1 MTHTIESPLALLA
14 GLATVASPCVLP
26 VLPFL
31 LGATV
36 DKMDGA
42 SRRRPLLIVAGF
54 VLSFSA
60 FALALGA
67 VSSAAQ
73 LAQET
78 LRNAAIVLLGVS
90 GLLRI
95 WPRPWDLLVDYVRPV
110 WARLRGVRAG
120 AVPKPGGAFVLGLS
134 LGAVWTPC
142 AGPVL
147 ASILALVVQAHDPAR
162 AVRLVGLYA
171 LGAALPMLALI
182 HGGQAIVQRVRG
194 VARHAVAL
202 QRAFGVLVL
211 ASAAAI
217 WFQVDTQLAAHIPS
231 IFPTI

>member
-1 MTHTIESPLALLA
+1 MTNPIEYPLALLA

-31 LGATV
+31 LGVSVEQA
-36 DKMDGA
+36 D
-42 SRRRPLLIVAGF
+42 RRRPLLIVAGF

-78 LRNAAIVLLGVS
+78 LRNVAIVLLGVS

-95 WPRPWDLLVDYVRPV
+95 WPRPWDLLVERVRLA
-110 WARLRGVRAG
+110 WARLRGTRAD
-120 AVPKPGGAFVLGLS
+120 AVPRQSGAFVLGLS

-147 ASILALVVQAHDPAR
+147 AAILALVAEL
-162 AVRLVGLYA
+162 AVGMTRFR
-171 LGAALPMLALI
+171 
-182 HGGQAIVQRVRG
+182 RV
-194 VARHAVAL
+194 
-202 QRAFGVLVL
+202 
-211 ASAAAI
+211 
-217 WFQVDTQLAAHIPS
+217 P
-231 IFPTI
+231 

>member
-1 MTHTIESPLALLA
+1 MTNPIESPLALLA

-31 LGATV
+31 LGV
-36 DKMDGA
+36 
-42 SRRRPLLIVAGF
+42 SVEQSNRRRPLLIVAGF

-78 LRNAAIVLLGVS
+78 LRNVAIVLLGVS

-95 WPRPWDLLVDYVRPV
+95 WPRPWDLLVERIRLA
-110 WARLRGVRAG
+110 WARLRGTRAD
-120 AVPKPGGAFVLGLS
+120 AVPRQSGAFVLGLS

-171 LGAALPMLALI
+171 LGAALPMPALI

-217 WFQVDTQLAAHIPS
+217 WFQVDTQIAAHVPS
-231 IFPTI
+231 IFPTL

>member
-1 MTHTIESPLALLA
+1 MTHPIESPLALLA

-36 DKMDGA
+36 DKAAGA

-95 WPRPWDLLVDYVRPV
+95 WPRPWDLLVERIRPV
-110 WARLRGVRAG
+110 WASLRGARAD
-120 AVPKPGGAFVLGLS
+120 AVPKQGGAFVLGLS

-147 ASILALVVQAHDPAR
+147 ASILALVVQAHDPVR

-194 VARHAVAL
+194 LARHAVVL

>member
-1 MTHTIESPLALLA
+1 MTNTIESPLALLA

-31 LGATV
+31 LGV
-36 DKMDGA
+36 SVERG

-78 LRNAAIVLLGVS
+78 LRNVAIVLLGVS

-95 WPRPWDLLVDYVRPV
+95 WPRPWDLLVERVRIV
-110 WARLRGVRAG
+110 WARLRGNRAD
-120 AVPKPGGAFVLGLS
+120 AVPRQSGAFVLGLS

-202 QRAFGVLVL
+202 QRVFGVLVL

-217 WFQVDTQLAAHIPS
+217 WFQVDTQIAAHVPS
-231 IFPTI
+231 IFPTL

>member
-1 MTHTIESPLALLA
+1 MTNAIESPLALLA

-36 DKMDGA
+36 EQSD
-42 SRRRPLLIVAGF
+42 RRRPLLIVAGF

-95 WPRPWDLLVDYVRPV
+95 WPRPWDLLVEFVRPV
-110 WARLRGVRAG
+110 WARLRGGHAD
-120 AVPKPGGAFVLGLS
+120 AVPKQSGAFVLGLS

-194 VARHAVAL
+194 IARHAVGL

-211 ASAAAI
+211 AGAAAI
-217 WFQVDTQLAAHIPS
+217 WFQVDTQIAAHVPS
-231 IFPTI
+231 IFPTL

>member
-1 MTHTIESPLALLA
+1 MTNTIESPLALLA

-36 DKMDGA
+36 DKVNGA
-42 SRRRPLLIVAGF
+42 NRRRPLLIVAGF

-78 LRNAAIVLLGVS
+78 LRNVAIVLLGVS

-95 WPRPWDLLVDYVRPV
+95 WPRPWDLLVERVRPL
-110 WARLRGVRAG
+110 WARLRGD
-120 AVPKPGGAFVLGLS
+120 AVPKQSGAFVLGLS

-147 ASILALVVQAHDPAR
+147 ASILALVVQAHDPTKT
-162 AVRLVGLYA
+162 VRLVGLYA

-194 VARHAVAL
+194 IARHAVTL

-217 WFQVDTQLAAHIPS
+217 WFQVDTQIAAHIPS
-231 IFPTI
+231 IFPTL

>member
-1 MTHTIESPLALLA
+1 MTNPIESPLALLA

-36 DKMDGA
+36 GQS

-78 LRNAAIVLLGVS
+78 LRNIAILLLGVS

-95 WPRPWDLLVDYVRPV
+95 WSRPWDLAVDAIRPL
-110 WARLRGVRAG
+110 WAKLRGADAD
-120 AVPKPGGAFVLGLS
+120 AVPKQSGAFVLGLS

-147 ASILALVVQAHDPAR
+147 ASILALVVQAHDPAK
-162 AVRLVGLYA
+162 AVQLVGLYA

-217 WFQVDTQLAAHIPS
+217 WFQVDTQIAAHVPS
-231 IFPTI
+231 IFPTL

>member
-1 MTHTIESPLALLA
+1 MTNTIESPLALLA

-36 DKMDGA
+36 EQS

-78 LRNAAIVLLGVS
+78 LRNVAIVLLGVS

-95 WPRPWDLLVDYVRPV
+95 WPRPWDLLVERVRPL
-110 WARLRGVRAG
+110 WARLRGTRAD
-120 AVPKPGGAFVLGLS
+120 AVPKEGGAFVLGLS

-147 ASILALVVQAHDPAR
+147 ASILALVVQAHDPVK

-182 HGGQAIVQRVRG
+182 HGGLGLVQRVRI

-217 WFQVDTQLAAHIPS
+217 WFQVDTQIAAHIPS
-231 IFPTI
+231 IFPTL

>member
-1 MTHTIESPLALLA
+1 MTNPIESPLALLA

-36 DKMDGA
+36 EQAD
-42 SRRRPLLIVAGF
+42 RRRPLLIVAGF

-78 LRNAAIVLLGVS
+78 LRNVAIVLLGLS

-95 WPRPWDLLVDYVRPV
+95 WPRPWDLLVDHVRPL
-110 WARLRGVRAG
+110 WAKLRGAHAD
-120 AVPKPGGAFVLGLS
+120 AVPKQSGAFVLGLS

-147 ASILALVVQAHDPAR
+147 ASILALVVQAHDPTK

-217 WFQVDTQLAAHIPS
+217 WFQVDTQIAAHIPS
-231 IFPTI
+231 IFPTL

>member
-1 MTHTIESPLALLA
+1 MTATIASPLAFLA

-36 DKMDGA
+36 ERPD
-42 SRRRPLLIVAGF
+42 RRRPLLIVAGF

-67 VSSAAQ
+67 VSAAAQ

-78 LRNAAIVLLGVS
+78 LRNGAILLLGVS
-90 GLLRI
+90 GVLRI
-95 WPRPWDLLVDYVRPV
+95 WPRPWDLLVERARPV
-110 WARLRGVRAG
+110 LARLRGDRAD
-120 AVPKPGGAFVLGLS
+120 AVPTESGAFVLGLS

-147 ASILALVVQAHDPAR
+147 ASILALVVQARDPAR
-162 AVRLVGLYA
+162 AASLVGLYA

-182 HGGQAIVQRVRG
+182 QGGRLFVRRVRG

-217 WFQVDTQLAAHIPS
+217 WFQVDTQIAALVPS
-231 IFPTI
+231 IFPTL

>member
-1 MTHTIESPLALLA
+1 MTNPIESPLALLA

-31 LGATV
+31 LGAGV
-36 DKMDGA
+36 DTSA
-42 SRRRPLLIVAGF
+42 RRRPLLIVAGF

-60 FALALGA
+60 FALALDA

-78 LRNAAIVLLGVS
+78 LRNVAIVLLGVS

-95 WPRPWDLLVDYVRPV
+95 WPRPWDLLVERLRPA
-110 WARLRGVRAG
+110 WARLRGVRAD
-120 AVPKPGGAFVLGLS
+120 AVPKQGGAFVLGLS

-194 VARHAVAL
+194 LARHAVAL

-217 WFQVDTQLAAHIPS
+217 WFGVDTQIAAHVPS
-231 IFPTI
+231 IFPTL

>member
-1 MTHTIESPLALLA
+1 MTATIASPLAFLA

-36 DKMDGA
+36 DRPQ
-42 SRRRPLLIVAGF
+42 RRRPLLIVAGF

-67 VSSAAQ
+67 VSAAAQ

-78 LRNAAIVLLGVS
+78 LRNGAILLLGVS

-95 WPRPWDLLVDYVRPV
+95 WPRPWDLLVERVRPLL
-110 WARLRGVRAG
+110 ARLRGTRAD
-120 AVPKPGGAFVLGLS
+120 AMPKESGAFMLGLS

-147 ASILALVVQAHDPAR
+147 AAILALVVQARDPVR
-162 AVRLVGLYA
+162 AVSLVGLYA

-182 HGGQAIVQRVRG
+182 QGGQLVVRRVRG

-231 IFPTI
+231 IFPTL

>member
-1 MTHTIESPLALLA
+1 MTNPIESPLALLA

-36 DKMDGA
+36 EQ
-42 SRRRPLLIVAGF
+42 SNRRRPLLIVAGF

-78 LRNAAIVLLGVS
+78 LRNVAIVLLGVS

-110 WARLRGVRAG
+110 WARLRGAQAD
-120 AVPKPGGAFVLGLS
+120 AVPKQSGAFVLGLS

-217 WFQVDTQLAAHIPS
+217 WFQVDTQIAAHIPS
-231 IFPTI
+231 IFPTL

>member
-1 MTHTIESPLALLA
+1 MTNTIESPLALLA

-36 DKMDGA
+36 EQS

-78 LRNAAIVLLGVS
+78 LRNIAIVLLGVS

-95 WPRPWDLLVDYVRPV
+95 WSRPWDLLVEYVRPLY
-110 WARLRGVRAG
+110 AKLRGD
-120 AVPKPGGAFVLGLS
+120 AVPKQGGAFVLGLS

-147 ASILALVVQAHDPAR
+147 ASILALVVQAHDPGK

-217 WFQVDTQLAAHIPS
+217 WFQVDTQIAAHVPS
-231 IFPTI
+231 IFPTL

>member
-1 MTHTIESPLALLA
+1 MTNPIESPLALLA

-31 LGATV
+31 LGASV
-36 DKMDGA
+36 EQ
-42 SRRRPLLIVAGF
+42 SNRRRPLLIVAGF

-78 LRNAAIVLLGVS
+78 LRNVAIALLGVS

-95 WPRPWDLLVDYVRPV
+95 WPRPWDLLVERVRLA
-110 WARLRGVRAG
+110 WARLRGTRAD
-120 AVPKPGGAFVLGLS
+120 AVPRQSGAFVLGLS

-194 VARHAVAL
+194 IARHAVAL
-202 QRAFGVLVL
+202 QRTFGVLVL

-217 WFQVDTQLAAHIPS
+217 WFQVDTQIAAHVPS
-231 IFPTI
+231 IFPTL

>member
-1 MTHTIESPLALLA
+1 MTNPIESPLALLA

-31 LGATV
+31 LGVSV
-36 DKMDGA
+36 DQ
-42 SRRRPLLIVAGF
+42 SNRRRPLLIVAGF

-78 LRNAAIVLLGVS
+78 LRNVAIVLLGVS

-95 WPRPWDLLVDYVRPV
+95 WPRPWDLLVERVRLA
-110 WARLRGVRAG
+110 WSRLRGTRAD
-120 AVPKPGGAFVLGLS
+120 AVPRQSGAFVLGLS

-217 WFQVDTQLAAHIPS
+217 WFQVDTQIAAHVPS
-231 IFPTI
+231 IFPTL

>member
-1 MTHTIESPLALLA
+1 MTHAIESPLALLA

-36 DKMDGA
+36 DKVDGA
-42 SRRRPLLIVAGF
+42 RRRRPLLIVAGF

-95 WPRPWDLLVDYVRPV
+95 WPRPWDLLVGYVRPV
-110 WARLRGVRAG
+110 WARLRGVRAD
-120 AVPKPGGAFVLGLS
+120 AVPKQSGAFVLGLS

>member
-1 MTHTIESPLALLA
+1 MTNPIESPLALLA

-36 DKMDGA
+36 EQS

-78 LRNAAIVLLGVS
+78 LRNMAIVLLGVS

-95 WPRPWDLLVDYVRPV
+95 WPRPWDLLVERVRPL
-110 WARLRGVRAG
+110 WARLRGARAD
-120 AVPKPGGAFVLGLS
+120 AVPKQGGAFVLGLS

-147 ASILALVVQAHDPAR
+147 ASILALVVRAHDPST

-194 VARHAVAL
+194 IARHAVAL

-217 WFQVDTQLAAHIPS
+217 WFQVDTQIAAHIPS
-231 IFPTI
+231 IFPTL

>member
-1 MTHTIESPLALLA
+1 MTNPIESPLALLA

-36 DKMDGA
+36 EQSG
-42 SRRRPLLIVAGF
+42 RRRPLLIVAGF

-95 WPRPWDLLVDYVRPV
+95 WPRPWDLLVERVRPL
-110 WARLRGVRAG
+110 WARLRGTRAD
-120 AVPKPGGAFVLGLS
+120 AVPKQGGAFVLGLS

-194 VARHAVAL
+194 IARHAVAL

-211 ASAAAI
+211 AGAAAI
-217 WFQVDTQLAAHIPS
+217 WFQVDTQIAAHIPS
-231 IFPTI
+231 IFPTL

>member
-1 MTHTIESPLALLA
+1 
-14 GLATVASPCVLP
+14 
-26 VLPFL
+26 
-31 LGATV
+31 
-36 DKMDGA
+36 
-42 SRRRPLLIVAGF
+42 LLIVAGF

-78 LRNAAIVLLGVS
+78 LRNVAILLLGVS

-95 WPRPWDLLVDYVRPV
+95 WSRPWDLLVDYIRPL
-110 WARLRGVRAG
+110 WAKLRGGDAAPRQ
-120 AVPKPGGAFVLGLS
+120 GGAFVLGLS

-217 WFQVDTQLAAHIPS
+217 WFQVDTQIAAHVPS
-231 IFPTI
+231 IFPTL